1 MEEVLINYSPRETR
15 VAILVDGILQEIHLE
30 RQVSRGFV
38 GNVYLGRV
46 ARVLPGMQSA
56 FIDIGLERTGFLH
69 VMDIESAHGPD
80 GIMKPKIGRAHV

>member
-38 GNVYLGRV
+38 GNV
-46 ARVLPGMQSA
+46 
-56 FIDIGLERTGFLH
+56 
-69 VMDIESAHGPD
+69 
-80 GIMKPKIGRAHV
+80 

>member
-46 ARVLPGMQSA
+46 ARVLPLSL
-56 FIDIGLERTGFLH
+56 IHI
-69 VMDIESAHGPD
+69 
-80 GIMKPKIGRAHV
+80 

>member
-1 MEEVLINYSPRETR
+1 MEEVLINYSPR

-56 FIDIGLERTGFLH
+56 FINIGLERTAFLH
-69 VMDIESAHGPD
+69 VADIHALAVVHGF
-80 GIMKPKIGRAHV
+80 GFFGNGFRHV